1 MPRMLPPL
9 PPVGK
14 TRFAGSHTLA
24 SQNTPWVAFS
34 ILLAVLLADGFLV
47 RRHSQHALEI
57 SLHEKDPVSTVFAL
71 GQGDFVPEARL
82 LEPNG
87 PGEAPAMVIE
97 HNGKTV
103 LRLPY
108 TRVDRTN
115 RTHLATL
122 GQGRSLR
129 ILVFDAVSQKTP
141 HRAVFAFSGERM
153 AEVSPTPEDR
163 SILAALAS
171 VDDGGTLLYWDLF
184 FLFRPILAALILGAI
199 WIGLRRQDKKR
210 GGPPVLQPWDG
221 INRRFS
227 PSADSGGTVV
237 PSPLPTVAPIPQR

>member
-1 MPRMLPPL
+1 
-9 PPVGK
+9 
-14 TRFAGSHTLA
+14 
-24 SQNTPWVAFS
+24 
-34 ILLAVLLADGFLV
+34 
-47 RRHSQHALEI
+47 LEI

-82 LEPNG
+82 VEPNG
-87 PGEAPAMVIE
+87 TGETAPAMVIE

-108 TRVDRTN
+108 TRIDRTN

-122 GQGRSLR
+122 GQGRNLR

-171 VDDGGTLLYWDLF
+171 VDDGGTLLYWDLY
-184 FLFRPILAALILGAI
+184 FLFRPILAGLILGAL
-199 WIGLRRQDKKR
+199 WIGLRRRDERR
-210 GGPPVLQPWDG
+210 GNPTIILRPWDG

-227 PSADSGGTVV
+227 PSAESGGTVV
-237 PSPLPTVAPIPQR
+237 PSPLPLDPIPRR